1 MLKKWLKKIDQLLD
15 LNLPILLLLLL
26 IIILRIPN
34 FFEPY
39 WYGDEAIYLTL
50 GNSLR
55 QGAKLYTEIID
66 HKTPIIYYLA
76 MVSTQL
82 NFRILNLVWMLASTT
97 LFYKLAKKLFIGRF
111 GAITASFLFVIFS
124 TLPWFE
130 GNIPNGELF
139 VIGFVLAGAYLI
151 SFTNYFKQFFKE
163 KINRKKE
170 NWLLFILAGGFFGLG
185 ILTKVPALLDLAA
198 FMSLGW
204 FVSSEKIIKLLKNK
218 KTINLKDAK
227 TSWQAFL
234 LLAASFIPIILSIIY
249 FVSLGSGKDYLDY
262 GLLYNFRY
270 SQSWLPLFVNPIVLF
285 LFSLKGKLLLLIL
298 SFGFLTFINKSI
310 SRLALFTISWF
321 LFTFF
326 ASLLSNRPYPHYYL
340 QMAPAF
346 SLLSAIILRNIYGI
360 IKTKAYSKVNKKSVY
375 EILIGTF
382 YLYLFLTILLQLNV
396 GLYPTWSYY
405 QKFMQRLTGKISSE
419 QYEYGFNH
427 LVEDNY
433 AAAKIIK
440 TAGAKNYFIWGTNPM
455 LYALTKTKPV
465 GKFTVAFHIKDFK
478 AYDETMDAI
487 KQAQP
492 KIIIVMKNETTFTE
506 LNQYLYQYYMP
517 NGSLKQM
524 TIYLKK

>member
-1 MLKKWLKKIDQLLD
+1 MLKKWFKKIDRRLD

-34 FFEPY
+34 LFEPY

-82 NFRILNLVWMLASTT
+82 NFRILNLAWMLVSTV
-97 LFYKLAKKLFIGRF
+97 LFYKLAKKLFIGKF
-111 GAITASFLFVIFS
+111 GAVTASFLFVIFT

-139 VIGFVLAGAYLI
+139 VIGFVLAGAYLL
-151 SFTNYFKQFFKE
+151 SFTNYFKHFFKE

-170 NWLLFILAGGFFGLG
+170 NWILFTLAGIFFGLG
-185 ILTKVPALLDLAA
+185 ILTKVPALLDMAA

-204 FVSSEKIIKLLKNK
+204 FISSEKIIKLLKKK
-218 KTINLKDAK
+218 KTINLKNTK
-227 TSWQAFL
+227 TLQQAFL
-234 LLAASFIPIILSIIY
+234 LLAASFIPIILSILY
-249 FVSLGSGKDYLDY
+249 FMSLGSGKDYLDY

-270 SQSWLPLFVNPIVLF
+270 SQSWLPSFTNSIVLF
-285 LFSLKGKLLLLIL
+285 LFSLKGKLLLLVL
-298 SFGFLTFINKSI
+298 SFSFLTFINNKI
-310 SRLALFTISWF
+310 SRLALFSISWF
-321 LFTFF
+321 LLTFF

-340 QMAPAF
+340 QMAPAL
-346 SLLSAIILRNIYGI
+346 SLLATIILRNIYGI
-360 IKTKAYSKVNKKSVY
+360 IKTKTYSKINKKPVY
-375 EILIGTF
+375 EILIGIF

-396 GLYPTWSYY
+396 GLYPTFSYY
-405 QKFMQRLTGKISSE
+405 QKFTQRLTGKISSQ
-419 QYEYGFNH
+419 QYEYGFNS
-427 LVEDNY
+427 LVEENY

-440 TAGAKNYFIWGTNPM
+440 TVGADSYFIWGTNPM

-478 AYDETMDAI
+478 AYDETMIAI

-492 KIIIVMKNETTFTE
+492 KIIIVMKNETIFSE
-506 LNQYLYQYYMP
+506 LNEYLERYYLP
-517 NGSLKQM
+517 NGSLQKM
-524 TIYLKK
+524 TIHLKK